1 MFDPP
6 ELVDFP
12 SLQHPCSI
20 PWRRVTE
27 DHNFLLAFH
36 GFLQINGARI
46 HIAIRDQDQDS
57 SSLASSTY
65 CTSPKWNTTSVSM
78 PFYFNPLQP
87 ICHQCYYIYMYIY
100 ITIYRYGIVAEGSE
114 THHFRGRQNSPKEVP
129 TCLIQKCASLA
140 FLPQC
145 DKKVFRQ
152 LAAASHSTSGLSL
165 MLLKEAPHLFQAC
178 LEHWRRTWMPG
189 LPGLSTTEA
198 FFWACRRDVPGLV
211 N

>member
-1 MFDPP
+1 MVFFKSMAPGSTS
-6 ELVDFP
+6 P
-12 SLQHPCSI
+12 SEI
-20 PWRRVTE
+20 RIKIRRAL
-27 DHNFLLAFH
+27 HQA
-36 GFLQINGARI
+36 
-46 HIAIRDQDQDS
+46 HIAHRPNGTLRVFQCHSIS
-57 SSLASSTY
+57 IH
-65 CTSPKWNTTSVSM
+65 
-78 PFYFNPLQP
+78 FNQSATNV
-87 ICHQCYYIYMYIY
+87 IIYMYIY

>member
-1 MFDPP
+1 
-6 ELVDFP
+6 
-12 SLQHPCSI
+12 
-20 PWRRVTE
+20 
-27 DHNFLLAFH
+27 
-36 GFLQINGARI
+36 
-46 HIAIRDQDQDS
+46 
-57 SSLASSTY
+57 
-65 CTSPKWNTTSVSM
+65 M